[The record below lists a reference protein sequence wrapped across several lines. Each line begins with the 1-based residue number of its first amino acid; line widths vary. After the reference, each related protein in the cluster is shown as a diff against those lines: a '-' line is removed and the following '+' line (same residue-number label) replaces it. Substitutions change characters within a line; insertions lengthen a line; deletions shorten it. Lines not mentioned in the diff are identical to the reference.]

1 MNTIQFDLGGGASIA
16 LPAETVAQRLIEKLR
31 DESKSTPQ
39 QPRYKIGEYVPGE
52 GGYFA
57 GDIRGDDGRIYGLI
71 DAGKDATV
79 KGTWGSNGEIE
90 GLSDWDGLTNT
101 IALRKR
107 GCPVADLCAGY
118 ERDGHTDFY
127 LPARR
132 ELIIAQA
139 NLPHLYDKAW
149 HWTSTPYG
157 ANLAWAVDF
166 ENGYVSIHYRG
177 NEFLARP
184 FRRLIY

>member
-1 MNTIQFDLGGGASIA
+1 MQTIQFDLDGGASIA
-16 LPAETVAQRLIEKLR
+16 LPIHTVAQRLIESIR
-31 DESKSTPQ
+31 TADAPQ
-39 QPRYKIGEYVPGE
+39 RYTLGQYVPGE

-57 GDIRGDDGRIYGLI
+57 GDILGDDGRIYGLI

-79 KGTWGSNGEIE
+79 KGTWGADGEID
-90 GLSDWDGLTNT
+90 GLSQWDGLTNT

-107 GCPVADLCAGY
+107 GCPVADLVAGY
-118 ERDGHTDFY
+118 EKDGHSDFY

-139 NLPHLYDKAW
+139 NLPHMYEKAW
-149 HWTSTPYG
+149 HWTSMPYG
-157 ANLAWAVDF
+157 SSYAWAVGF
-166 ENGYVSIHYRG
+166 ECGNVGINGRSY
-177 NEFLARP
+177 EFLARP